1 MKSIREM
8 TQAELAAH
16 VQSHLRK
23 VGIEVILSGG
33 AAVGIYSKN
42 KYVSKDI
49 DLVNTKFTKRKRIEE
64 AMHEIGFLPTNWAS
78 L

>member
-16 VQSHLRK
+16 IQSHLRK
-23 VGIEVILSGG
+23 VGIEVILSVG

-42 KYVSKDI
+42 KYVSKS
-49 DLVNTKFTKRKRIEE
+49 T
-64 AMHEIGFLPTNWAS
+64 
-78 L
+78 